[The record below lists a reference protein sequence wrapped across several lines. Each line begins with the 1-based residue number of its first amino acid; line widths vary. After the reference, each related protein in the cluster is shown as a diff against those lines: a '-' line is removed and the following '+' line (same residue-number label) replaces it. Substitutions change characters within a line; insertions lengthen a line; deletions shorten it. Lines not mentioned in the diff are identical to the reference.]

1 MYLLLYFTVR
11 NILKHKSNLSNTFLR
26 DYYPMDMSYEIDKK
40 KERDRNIKYLSYI
53 TPLIKGFL
61 CNLVVFI
68 NFSNLK
74 VYVFYFFNHG
84 LA

>member
-40 KERDRNIKYLSYI
+40 KKREIGI
-53 TPLIKGFL
+53 
-61 CNLVVFI
+61 
-68 NFSNLK
+68 
-74 VYVFYFFNHG
+74 
-84 LA
+84 